1 MVIWLIGLS
10 GAGKTTIGE
19 LLYLKMKAI
28 RPNTVFIDGDKIR
41 EVMGNELGHSL
52 EDRKK
57 NADRIC
63 RFCHFLEEQNIDV
76 VCSILSLF
84 SDSRTWNRK
93 NFRQYLEIF
102 IDVPIEILAQRDPKG
117 IYRKAAKGEISN
129 VAGLDLHFD
138 KPSRPDL
145 TVKNYGPNSSANSAA
160 LEIFNLFLEK
170 RKGNES

>member
-1 MVIWLIGLS
+1 MFLESFDSFFKNTKNKSMVIWLIGLS

-41 EVMGNELGHSL
+41 EVMGGELGHSL

-84 SDSRTWNRK
+84 
-93 NFRQYLEIF
+93 F
-102 IDVPIEILAQRDPKG
+102 
-117 IYRKAAKGEISN
+117 
-129 VAGLDLHFD
+129 
-138 KPSRPDL
+138 
-145 TVKNYGPNSSANSAA
+145 
-160 LEIFNLFLEK
+160 
-170 RKGNES
+170 

>member
-41 EVMGNELGHSL
+41 EVMGGELGHSL

-63 RFCHFLEEQNIDV
+63 RFCKFLEEQEIDV
-76 VCSILSLF
+76 ICSILSLF
-84 SDSRTWNRK
+84 PESRSWNRD
-93 NFRQYLEIF
+93 NYNQYLEVF

-117 IYRKAAKGEISN
+117 IYRKAAKGEICN
-129 VAGLDLHFD
+129 VAGLDLNFD

-160 LEIFNLFLEK
+160 LEIFNLVLEK